1 MELGLSTYTYTW
13 SIGVQGYLPKRPM
26 TALDLLA
33 RAHLLGIHL
42 VQIADN
48 LPLDLLSREALDEI
62 DACASDWGISIEVG
76 TCGIAPEHLHRYLDR
91 AIQFKSSILRL
102 VIDTPNHHPS
112 PEEAVEMLNPL
123 HREFERA
130 GIILAIENH
139 DRFPARVLAEMVHK
153 LGDWAGIC
161 LDTVNSFGA
170 LEGPQAVLDVLGPLT
185 VNLHVKDF
193 TIFRLRHKMG
203 FTIEGRPTG
212 QGRLDIPWLLT
223 ELKKY
228 QRDPNAIL
236 ELWTPQQPDEPL
248 EETIA
253 REQSWAEE
261 SVEYLRKLIPA

>member
-48 LPLDLLSREALDEI
+48 LPLDLLSRDTLDEI
-62 DACASDWGISIEVG
+62 DACARDWGISIEVG
-76 TCGIAPEHLHRYLDR
+76 MCGIAPEHLRRFLDL
-91 AIQFKSSILRL
+91 AKQFRSSILRL
-102 VIDTPNHHPS
+102 VIDTPTHHPS
-112 PEEAVEMLNPL
+112 PEETVERLYSL
-123 HREFERA
+123 HNEFERA

-139 DRFPARVLAEMVHK
+139 DRFPTGVLAKIVHK

-170 LEGPQAVLDVLGPLT
+170 LEGPRAVLDILGPLT
-185 VNLHVKDF
+185 VNLHIKDF
-193 TIFRLRHKMG
+193 TIFRPNHKMG
-203 FTIEGRPTG
+203 FTIEGRPAG
-212 QGRLDIPWLLT
+212 QGKLDIPWLLN
-223 ELKKY
+223 ELKRY

-236 ELWTPQQPDEPL
+236 EQWTPRKPDESL
-248 EETIA
+248 DETIA
-253 REQSWAEE
+253 REHSWAAE
-261 SVEYLRKLIPA
+261 SVIYLRKLIPV